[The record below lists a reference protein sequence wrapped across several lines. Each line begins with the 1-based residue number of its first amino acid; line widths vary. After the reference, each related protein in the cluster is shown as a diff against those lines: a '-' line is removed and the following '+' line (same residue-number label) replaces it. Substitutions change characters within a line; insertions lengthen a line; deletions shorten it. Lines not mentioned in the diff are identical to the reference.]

1 MKRTYDDLIKGL
13 KNGDRVCLSKLIS
26 LVERDVSSIFK
37 IIKSVKK
44 VPNKI
49 YAIGITGPPGAG
61 KSTLTN
67 QLIKKYRNMN
77 LKIAVIAVDP
87 SSPFTGGAVLG
98 DRVRMQEHS
107 LDTDVFIRSVGS
119 RGDLGG
125 LSSSTSSMIKLF
137 DIFGMDIVIIETVGV
152 GQTELDIIKISDSV
166 IVTLVPEAGDGIQAM
181 KAGLMEIGDIF
192 VVNKAD
198 RGGAE
203 KLARE
208 INYMVSL
215 KQADSDWKTKV
226 LTAQAEND
234 IGIIELV
241 EAIQSFKEYEEGN
254 GKLLYKRNQRKV
266 SELNSMIEK
275 RLKNELDNLRE
286 TATFKESVNKL
297 ESGLLEPE
305 NLVDKIIDLIKD
317 NKWEKSF

>member
-208 INYMVSL
+208 ISYMVSL

-241 EAIQSFKEYEEGN
+241 EEIQSFKEYEEGN

>member
-1 MKRTYDDLIKGL
+1 MKRSYKDLIKGL
-13 KNGDRVCLSKLIS
+13 ISNDRVCLSKLIS
-26 LVERDVSSIFK
+26 SIESDSSSIFR
-37 IIKSVKK
+37 IINSVKRI
-44 VPNKI
+44 PNKA
-49 YAIGITGPPGAG
+49 YTIGVTGPPGAG

-67 QLIKKYRNMN
+67 QIIKKFRGMN
-77 LKIAVIAVDP
+77 LKIGVIAIDP

-107 LDTDVFIRSVGS
+107 LDTSVFIRSVGS

-166 IVTLVPEAGDGIQAM
+166 LVTLVPEAGDGIQAM

-192 VVNKAD
+192 IVNKAD

-208 INYMVSL
+208 IDYMVSL
-215 KQADSDWKTKV
+215 KHDSSSRKTKV
-226 LTAQAEND
+226 LTTQAEND
-234 IGIIELV
+234 IGVDEL
-241 EAIQSFKEYEEGN
+241 IQEVLDFKSYEESN
-254 GKLLYKRNQRKV
+254 GALANKRNRRKI
-266 SELNSMIEK
+266 SELNTMVEK
-275 RLKNELDNLRE
+275 RLRNELEKTKE
-286 TATFKESVNKL
+286 TATFKELIHKL
-297 ESGLLEPE
+297 ENGLLEPE
-305 NLVDKIIDLIKD
+305 VLVENIINLIKK
-317 NKWEKSF
+317 NN

>member
-1 MKRTYDDLIKGL
+1 M
-13 KNGDRVCLSKLIS
+13 
-26 LVERDVSSIFK
+26 
-37 IIKSVKK
+37 
-44 VPNKI
+44 
-49 YAIGITGPPGAG
+49 
-61 KSTLTN
+61 
-67 QLIKKYRNMN
+67 
-77 LKIAVIAVDP
+77 
-87 SSPFTGGAVLG
+87 
-98 DRVRMQEHS
+98 
-107 LDTDVFIRSVGS
+107 
-119 RGDLGG
+119 
-125 LSSSTSSMIKLF
+125 
-137 DIFGMDIVIIETVGV
+137 
-152 GQTELDIIKISDSV
+152 
-166 IVTLVPEAGDGIQAM
+166 PEAGDGIQAM

-234 IGIIELV
+234 IGVIELV
-241 EAIQSFKEYEEGN
+241 EEIQSFKEYEEGN

-317 NKWEKSF
+317 NK

>member
-208 INYMVSL
+208 ISYMVSL

-234 IGIIELV
+234 IGIIKLV
-241 EAIQSFKEYEEGN
+241 EEIQSFREYEEGN

>member
-1 MKRTYDDLIKGL
+1 MKRSYKDLIKGL
-13 KNGDRVCLSKLIS
+13 ESNDRVCLSKLIS
-26 LVERDVSSIFK
+26 SVESNTSSIFR
-37 IIKSVKK
+37 IINSVKK
-44 VPNKI
+44 IPNKI
-49 YAIGITGPPGAG
+49 YTIGITGPPGAG

-67 QLIKKYRNMN
+67 QVIKKLRAQG
-77 LKIAVIAVDP
+77 LKIGVVAIDP

-107 LDTDVFIRSVGS
+107 LDRSVFIRSVGS

-125 LSSSTSSMIKLF
+125 LSYSTSSIIKLF
-137 DIFGMDIVIIETVGV
+137 DIFGMDIAIIETVGV

-166 IVTLVPEAGDGIQAM
+166 VVTLVPEAGDSIQAM

-192 VVNKAD
+192 IVNKAD

-215 KQADSDWKTKV
+215 KQGSTQRKTKV

-234 IGIIELV
+234 IGVDELV
-241 EAIQSFKEYEEGN
+241 TEIISFREYEESSG
-254 GKLLYKRNQRKV
+254 LLIKKRNKRKI
-266 SELNSMIEK
+266 SELNTLVEK
-275 RLKNELDNLRE
+275 RLRNELEKTKE
-286 TATFKESVNKL
+286 TATFKDMVLKL
-297 ESGLLEPE
+297 ENGLLEPE
-305 NLVDKIIDLIKD
+305 VLVDKVINLIKK
-317 NKWEKSF
+317 NN

>member
-1 MKRTYDDLIKGL
+1 
-13 KNGDRVCLSKLIS
+13 
-26 LVERDVSSIFK
+26 
-37 IIKSVKK
+37 
-44 VPNKI
+44 
-49 YAIGITGPPGAG
+49 
-61 KSTLTN
+61 
-67 QLIKKYRNMN
+67 
-77 LKIAVIAVDP
+77 
-87 SSPFTGGAVLG
+87 
-98 DRVRMQEHS
+98 
-107 LDTDVFIRSVGS
+107 
-119 RGDLGG
+119 
-125 LSSSTSSMIKLF
+125 
-137 DIFGMDIVIIETVGV
+137 
-152 GQTELDIIKISDSV
+152 
-166 IVTLVPEAGDGIQAM
+166 M

-234 IGIIELV
+234 IGVIELV
-241 EAIQSFKEYEEGN
+241 EEIQSFKEYEEGN

-317 NKWEKSF
+317 NK

>member
-226 LTAQAEND
+226 LTAQAENG
-234 IGIIELV
+234 IGVIELV
-241 EAIQSFKEYEEGN
+241 EEIKSFKEYEEGN

-317 NKWEKSF
+317 NK

>member
-77 LKIAVIAVDP
+77 FKIAVIAVDP

-234 IGIIELV
+234 IGVIELV
-241 EAIQSFKEYEEGN
+241 EEIQSFKEYEEGN

-317 NKWEKSF
+317 NK

>member
-234 IGIIELV
+234 IGVIELV
-241 EAIQSFKEYEEGN
+241 EEIKSFKEYEEGN

-317 NKWEKSF
+317 NK